1 MPAPQTP
8 RRDAVDRLG
17 AATRRL
23 RSAVV
28 GTEAPDDVLADVVAQ
43 LDALTDLLAA
53 HPRAAG
59 EPPSADRRD
68 DGGLAPTGAS
78 AFDPATGSGSPVAPP
93 LTVTRAHHAAT
104 GTCRLGAVQQGAPS
118 AVHGG
123 VLALLLETMTG
134 QAVLGDD
141 QPRLVSKLAIAYR
154 GPVPQDA
161 DLVLEAR
168 VTSAEDT
175 RWRVTTTL
183 ATAAEPGTVLTEC
196 QGTVLQLRPDQLARH
211 RALQA

>member
-1 MPAPQTP
+1 
-8 RRDAVDRLG
+8 
-17 AATRRL
+17 
-23 RSAVV
+23 
-28 GTEAPDDVLADVVAQ
+28 
-43 LDALTDLLAA
+43 
-53 HPRAAG
+53 
-59 EPPSADRRD
+59 
-68 DGGLAPTGAS
+68 
-78 AFDPATGSGSPVAPP
+78 
-93 LTVTRAHHAAT
+93 
-104 GTCRLGAVQQGAPS
+104 
-118 AVHGG
+118 VHGG

-183 ATAAEPGTVLTEC
+183 ATAADPATVLTEC